1 MRSFLSIALLISLV
15 TASPLASKK
24 VKATNAGATIR
35 AVDQSTPPAGAV
47 VVDASGAVSGS
58 FKTVQAGVDALSKT
72 ATESQTLFI
81 VSGTY
86 REQVYIQALKSPLVV
101 MGETT
106 DASSYEANTVT
117 IINNISRNTVANNDL
132 TATVR
137 NWTPNSKFY
146 NVNFEND
153 FGHTATNGQNLA
165 LSAQATDQGYYG
177 CQFIG
182 YQDTILAQTGNQL
195 YAKSKIVGVV
205 DFIFG
210 QKAKAWFE
218 AVDIRTFDK
227 GYITAS
233 GRDTET
239 NDSWYVINKSTV
251 AARDSA
257 VAAGSTVLGRPW
269 KAFARVV
276 FQNSELS
283 DVVNAAGW
291 SQWNDAT
298 PNIADSY
305 LAEYGN
311 TGAGAATTGRAAF
324 AKLLDAPVTIESILG
339 ASWASASYV
348 DTTYM

>member
-1 MRSFLSIALLISLV
+1 MRSFLSLALLISLV
-15 TASPLASKK
+15 TSSPTHHKKAKASTVRS
-24 VKATNAGATIR
+24 
-35 AVDQSTPPAGAV
+35 VDQTKPPAGAV
-47 VVDASGAVSGS
+47 VVDASGSISGS
-58 FKTVQAGVDALSKT
+58 FKTVQAGVDALDMNSTKT
-72 ATESQTLFI
+72 QTLFI
-81 VSGTY
+81 MGGTY
-86 REQVYIQALKSPLVV
+86 NEQVYIQALKSPLVV
-101 MGETT
+101 LGETT
-106 DASSYEANTVT
+106 DSSSYTSNKVT

-146 NVNFEND
+146 NLNIENN
-153 FGHTATNGQNLA
+153 FGHTNTNGQNLA
-165 LSAQATDQGYYG
+165 ISAQATNQGYYG
-177 CQFIG
+177 CSFVG
-182 YQDTILAQTGNQL
+182 YQDTILAQTGTQL
-195 YAKSKIVGVV
+195 YAKCFIVGVV

-218 AVDIRTFDK
+218 GVDIRTFDK

-233 GRDTET
+233 GRDTEA

-251 AARDSA
+251 AARDSN

-283 DVVNAAGW
+283 DVVNAVGW
-291 SQWNDAT
+291 SQWNAAT
-298 PNIADSY
+298 PNTNQSY

-311 TGAGAATTGRAAF
+311 TGAGAAKEGRAAF
-324 AKLLDAPVTIESILG
+324 AKQLDAPVTIESILG

-348 DTTYM
+348 DSTYM

>member
-1 MRSFLSIALLISLV
+1 MRPVITAGRDLLIGTSQGSL
-15 TASPLASKK
+15 S
-24 VKATNAGATIR
+24 
-35 AVDQSTPPAGAV
+35 VDQTKPPAGAV
-47 VVDASGAVSGS
+47 VVDASGSISGS
-58 FKTVQAGVDALSKT
+58 YKTVQAGVNALSKT
-72 ATESQTLFI
+72 ATASQTLFI
-81 VSGTY
+81 KAGTY

-106 DASSYEANTVT
+106 DPSSYKANKVT

-146 NVNFEND
+146 NINLEND
-153 FGHTATNGQNLA
+153 FGHTSTNGQNLA
-165 LSAQATDQGYYG
+165 ISAQASGQGYYG
-177 CQFIG
+177 CAFIG
-182 YQDTILAQTGNQL
+182 YQDTILAQTGTQL
-195 YAKSKIVGVV
+195 YAKCKIVGVV

-218 AVDIRTFDK
+218 GVDIRTFDK

-233 GRDTET
+233 GREAES

-257 VAAGSTVLGRPW
+257 VKAGSTVLGRPW
-269 KAFARVV
+269 KEYARVV
-276 FQNSELS
+276 FQNSQLS
-283 DVVNAAGW
+283 DVVNAVGW
-291 SQWNDAT
+291 SQWSDAT
-298 PNIADSY
+298 PNTANSY

-311 TGAGAATTGRAAF
+311 TGAGAAKTGRAAF
-324 AKLLDAPVTIESILG
+324 AKQLKAPVTIESILG
-339 ASWASASYV
+339 SSWASASYV

>member
-1 MRSFLSIALLISLV
+1 MRSFLLLALLISLV
-15 TASPLASKK
+15 TSSPLAAKK
-24 VKATNAGATIR
+24 IKATNANAIVR
-35 AVDQSTPPAGAV
+35 AIDQSTPPAGAV
-47 VVDASGAVSGS
+47 VVDASGAISGS
-58 FKTVQAGVDALSKT
+58 FKTVQTGVDALSKT
-72 ATESQTLFI
+72 TTESQTLFI
-81 VSGTY
+81 MGGTY
-86 REQVYIQALKSPLVV
+86 KEQVYIQALMSPLVV
-101 MGETT
+101 LGETT
-106 DASSYEANTVT
+106 DARCYKGNKVT
-117 IINNISRNTVANNDL
+117 IINNISRNNVSNNDL

-146 NVNFEND
+146 NVNFENN

-165 LSAQATDQGYYG
+165 LSAQATNQGYYG

-182 YQDTILAQTGNQL
+182 YQDTILANTGNQL

-210 QKAKAWFE
+210 QRAKAWFE

-233 GRDTET
+233 GRETEA

-251 AARDSA
+251 AARDTD
-257 VAAGSTVLGRPW
+257 VEAGSTVLGRPW
-269 KAFARVV
+269 KEYARVV

-283 DVVNAAGW
+283 DVVNAVGW
-291 SQWNDAT
+291 SQWSNAT
-298 PNIADSY
+298 PNIANSY

-311 TGAGAATTGRAAF
+311 TGAGAATAGRAAF
-324 AKLLDAPVTIESILG
+324 ARQLDAPVKIESILG

>member
-1 MRSFLSIALLISLV
+1 MRSFLSIALLASLV
-15 TASPLASKK
+15 TASPITKK
-24 VKATNAGATIR
+24 SNAFNAPAVR

-47 VVDASGAVSGS
+47 VVDASGAIAGS
-58 FKTVQAGVDALSKT
+58 FQTVQAGVDALSRNS
-72 ATESQTLFI
+72 TEAQTLFI
-81 VSGTY
+81 MGGTY
-86 REQVYIQALKSPLVV
+86 NEQVYIQALQSPLVV

-106 DASSYEANTVT
+106 DPSSYTANKVT
-117 IINNISRNTVANNDL
+117 IINNISRNTVPNNDL

-146 NVNFEND
+146 NLNIENN
-153 FGHTATNGQNLA
+153 FGHTSTNGQNLA
-165 LSAQATDQGYYG
+165 LSAQATGQGYYG
-177 CQFIG
+177 CSFVG
-182 YQDTILAQTGNQL
+182 YQDTVLAQTGTQL
-195 YAKSKIVGVV
+195 YAKCMIVGVV

-210 QKAKAWFE
+210 QRAKAWFE

-233 GRDTET
+233 GRDVET

-269 KAFARVV
+269 KEYARVV

-283 DVVNAAGW
+283 DVVKAAGW
-291 SQWNDAT
+291 VQWSADT
-298 PNIADSY
+298 PNTANSY

-311 TGAGAATTGRAAF
+311 TGAGAATEGRAAF
-324 AKLLDAPVTIESILG
+324 AKQLDAPVTIESILG
-339 ASWASASYV
+339 ATWASDSYV
-348 DTTYM
+348 DATYM